1 MLKKVAV
8 FFMLLVF
15 VILPV
20 EPIFST
26 ETPRIKLGNEVLM
39 NKYHYLIEGKSV
51 GLVTNRSG
59 VNSRGESTV
68 EILANDKTSSLVA
81 LYAPEHGLEGAARA
95 GEYVESYLHPQLG
108 IPVYSLYGS
117 TRMPTEEMLKD
128 VDVLLFDVQDIGART
143 YTYMSTLNYC
153 MVAAE
158 KYGKPL
164 IVLDRPNPLGGVIV
178 EGPVLE
184 EPYKT
189 FVGVDTL
196 PMAHGMTAG
205 ELANF
210 FNRNIGAE
218 LFVVPMEGYKRKMVF
233 QDTGLEWIP
242 TSPNIPDLDSL
253 FGYMA
258 TGLGEGTGVRQADRF
273 KWIGGKGLNAKKYAE
288 LLNGAGLEGVN
299 FIPEER
305 PEGGG
310 VRLKIFDYHTF
321 NPAKTGI
328 YALAYAFSLG
338 DFRVPK
344 GGLTPKDM
352 VMFDKVMGSNKIGL
366 YLEERLSPQQIEVN
380 YTPALKRFKEEREKY
395 LIADYDPRPED
406 IEVLVDGRPI
416 DFDSPPF
423 IDTNNRL
430 IVPLR
435 FVTEALGAGVGWDSA
450 SRTVTIMR
458 EEDLVLFRI
467 NSSLAVVNGEEKVMD
482 TVPVLKNNR
491 TMVPARYISEYFGA
505 LVDWNPTTRIVSIT
519 TAH

>member
-1 MLKKVAV
+1 MLKKIAV
-8 FFMLLVF
+8 FFMLLVL
-15 VILPV
+15 ITLPGG
-20 EPIFST
+20 PIFST
-26 ETPRIKLGNEVLM
+26 EMPRFKLGNEVLM
-39 NKYHYLIEGKSV
+39 DQYHYLIEGKDV

-59 VNSRGESTV
+59 VNSQGVSV
-68 EILANDKTSSLVA
+68 IDILAGDSAVNLVA
-81 LYAPEHGLEGAARA
+81 LYGPEHGLDGTARA
-95 GEYVESYLHPQLG
+95 GEDVDFYIHPQLG

-128 VDVLLFDVQDIGART
+128 IDVLLFDVQDIGART

-158 KYGKPL
+158 KYGKP
-164 IVLDRPNPLGGVIV
+164 IVVLDRPNPLGGMIV
-178 EGPVLE
+178 GGPVLE
-184 EPYKT
+184 TPYKT
-189 FVGVDTL
+189 FVGVDNL

-205 ELANF
+205 ELAYF

-218 LFVVPMEGYKRKMVF
+218 LFVVPMEGYKRTMVF
-233 QDTGLEWIP
+233 QDTGLEWVA

-258 TGLGEGTGVRQADRF
+258 TGLGEGTGIRQADRF
-273 KWIGGKGLNAKKYAE
+273 KWIGGKGLNAQKYAE

-310 VRLKIFDYHTF
+310 VRLQILDYHTF
-321 NPAKTGI
+321 NPARTGI

-344 GGLTPKDM
+344 GGLTLQDM

-366 YLEERLSPQQIEVN
+366 YLEEGLSPQQIEVN
-380 YTPALKRFKEEREKY
+380 YTPALKSFKEEREKY
-395 LIADYDPRPED
+395 LIADYDPRPAE
-406 IEVLVDGRPI
+406 IMVLVNGRPI

-423 IDTNNRL
+423 IDTNDRL

-458 EEDLVLFRI
+458 EGDTVLFRI
-467 NSSLAVVNGEEKVMD
+467 DSSSAVVNGEVKVMD

-491 TMVPARYISEYFGA
+491 TMVPVRYISEYFGA
-505 LVDWNPTTRIVSIT
+505 LVDWNPTTRTVSIT
-519 TAH
+519 TRH

>member
-15 VILPV
+15 AILPV

-26 ETPRIKLGNEVLM
+26 EMPRIKLGNEVLM

-344 GGLTPKDM
+344 GGLTPQDM

-366 YLEERLSPQQIEVN
+366 YLEEGLSPQQIEAN
-380 YTPALKRFKEEREKY
+380 YAPALKRFKEEREKY
-395 LIADYDPRPED
+395 LIADYDPQTEG
-406 IEVLVDGRPI
+406 IKVLVDGRSI